1 MTKALAL
8 AAAMVLACW
17 SAPARAECEDLPSP
31 ILADNFRITAGE
43 LMTLSD
49 LALGVYMMG
58 YSQGV
63 LISVLAGS
71 DTVCVDRLA
80 KCTNGRTPGEL
91 VDRLRRY
98 VADEPARANQF
109 ASRVTFD
116 AIFGACFTAL
126 PA

>member
-1 MTKALAL
+1 MQRALAL
-8 AAAMVLACW
+8 AATLVLTSW
-17 SAPARAECEDLPSP
+17 SLPVQAACEDLPSP

-49 LALGVYMMG
+49 LALGIYVMG
-58 YSQGV
+58 YTQGV

-71 DTVCVDRLA
+71 DTDCVDTLS
-80 KCTNGRTPGEL
+80 KCTNGRTTGEL

-98 VADEPARANQF
+98 LADDPARAKHF

-116 AIFGACFTAL
+116 AIFGPCFTAL

>member
-1 MTKALAL
+1 MARALAL
-8 AAAMVLACW
+8 AATMVLAIW
-17 SAPARAECEDLPSP
+17 ALPAQAACEDLPAP

-43 LMTLSD
+43 LMTL
-49 LALGVYMMG
+49 GVYVMG
-58 YSQGV
+58 YTQGV

-71 DTVCVDRLA
+71 DTDCVDRLS
-80 KCTNGRTPGEL
+80 KCTNGRTTGEL

-98 VADEPARANQF
+98 VADDPARARHF

-116 AIFGACFTAL
+116 AIFGTCFTAL